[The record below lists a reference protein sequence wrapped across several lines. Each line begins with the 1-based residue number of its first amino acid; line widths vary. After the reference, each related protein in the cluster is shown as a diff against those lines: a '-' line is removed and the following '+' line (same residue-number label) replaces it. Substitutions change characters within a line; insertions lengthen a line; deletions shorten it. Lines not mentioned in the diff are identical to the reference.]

1 MLWLCRVLKEVH
13 PDVGISKQGMQV
25 MNTFATDMFDKIVK
39 EAAKL
44 TQISK
49 KATLSSR
56 EIQTAGE
63 QSCLPLQYK
72 VYKSTT
78 ISLTSHK
85 SHKLVLVVCSLHQR
99 VVWASYHCL
108 DMWAEMKFVGISTLL
123 L

>member
-1 MLWLCRVLKEVH
+1 MLSRVPKEIHPEVGNSKQGKLKTTTVICNADAVLRLCRVLKEVH

-72 VYKSTT
+72 VYKRTT
-78 ISLTSHK
+78 HQSHN
-85 SHKLVLVVCSLHQR
+85 S
-99 VVWASYHCL
+99 
-108 DMWAEMKFVGISTLL
+108 
-123 L
+123 